1 MNRCNLLAA
10 AALGCSVAACSYS
23 SETTTQAAATTRPMT
38 GSEQACLDYGF
49 TPGTTAY
56 GNCVSREAEQRA
68 LAARGYRAQP
78 TVTTIYN
85 APASPPPPPAAY
97 VETRGSPAVGVE
109 AFRDEYGY
117 RYDAYGNR
125 LDARG
130 NIVSPHSRTRY

>member
-1 MNRCNLLAA
+1 MSRRNLLAA

-23 SETTTQAAATTRPMT
+23 SETTTQAAVTTRPMT

-49 TPGTTAY
+49 TPGTSDY
-56 GNCVSREAEQRA
+56 NRCVSREAEQRA
-68 LAARGYRAQP
+68 MEARGYRQQA

-85 APASPPPPPAAY
+85 VPASPPPAAH
-97 VETRGSPAVGVE
+97 VETRSSPAVGVE

-130 NIVSPHSRTRY
+130 NIISPHSKTRY